1 MFIKAKEIINNKVI
15 NRSGYYLGKVVDFD
29 VDASKQVVI
38 RYYVQGN
45 LLGFFKEPLIINSN
59 QVIEIK
65 KDRIIVEDAI
75 IQKKIIKKKTRS
87 NIEYAK

>member
-15 NRSGYYLGKVVDFD
+15 NRSGYYLGRVVDFD
-29 VDASKQVVI
+29 VSVSEQVVI

-45 LLGFFKEPLIINSN
+45 LLGFFKKPLIINSN

-65 KDRIIVEDAI
+65 KDRIIVEDAL
-75 IQKKIIKKKTRS
+75 IQKKIIKKKTES
-87 NIEYAK
+87 SIEYAK

>member
-15 NRSGYYLGKVVDFD
+15 DKSGYYLGRVIDFD
-29 VDASKQVVI
+29 IDVSKQIIV

-65 KDRIIVEDAI
+65 KDKIIVEDAV
-75 IQKKIIKKKTRS
+75 IQKKIIKKKES
-87 NIEYAK
+87 SSIEYAK